1 MWYLVQDISW
11 VDWVAFAQ
19 TAIVAAVVMTLG
31 LLAGRTGRFDKSV
44 TRKALHIGMG
54 GTYVLYWPLY
64 SDAWYA
70 RYLCAAVP
78 YLATVIFALVGLGIV
93 HFAPLV
99 RAATRNE
106 SRQELLTGP
115 LLYGI
120 VHVLAT
126 VVFWTSSP
134 SGVAAIA
141 VLCFGDGA
149 AELAGRRWGRTAL
162 WYNPKKTWAGTLACL
177 IAGMVGATAYTS
189 LFSRLELYDRPVGLG
204 DLAAGCMLSA
214 TAAAV
219 AESLP
224 LEGDNLTVPLAAVL
238 TAVWYF
244 GF

>member
-1 MWYLVQDISW
+1 MVRTVS
-11 VDWVAFAQ
+11 VRGS
-19 TAIVAAVVMTLG
+19 AVFSNG
-31 LLAGRTGRFDKSV
+31 HFCPRGARHRPFRSAG
-44 TRKALHIGMG
+44 
-54 GTYVLYWPLY
+54 
-64 SDAWYA
+64 
-70 RYLCAAVP
+70 
-78 YLATVIFALVGLGIV
+78 
-93 HFAPLV
+93 
-99 RAATRNE
+99 
-106 SRQELLTGP
+106 SRS
-115 LLYGI
+115 Y
-120 VHVLAT
+120 
-126 VVFWTSSP
+126 
-134 SGVAAIA
+134 A